1 MIDKDFSTQDYIDLL
16 EKIKKNSNDIG
27 RIGAELGICTVGA
40 TAAASGASA
49 LAVMTGTATLA
60 GSSTLGTVA
69 STIGMGAL
77 TTTPVGWVIG
87 LSALGVFGAY
97 GLIKLYKSGLKAEE
111 LKKELKKVLEEK
123 LAKTKKDI
131 NTEKDLSKKLAKLAS
146 IYFELGK
153 LGIIQDKEVLKNIT
167 YGILENK
174 IDIDSSLKDLEILI
188 KDLDIKI
195 EILK

>member
-1 MIDKDFSTQDYIDLL
+1 MIDKDYSTQDYIDLL
-16 EKIKKNSNDIG
+16 EKIKKNPKDIG
-27 RIGAELGICTVGA
+27 RIGAELGICGIGGIA
-40 TAAASGASA
+40 LSGFASTAAIS
-49 LAVMTGTATLA
+49 TGTATVL
-60 GSSTLGTVA
+60 GSSTLGTAV
-69 STIGMGAL
+69 STIGLGAL
-77 TTTPVGWVIG
+77 TVTPFGWVIG
-87 LSALGVFGAY
+87 LSALGAFSVY
-97 GLIKLYKSGLKAEE
+97 GLIKVYKSGLKAEE

-153 LGIIQDKEVLKNIT
+153 LGIIKDREVLKNIT

-188 KDLDIKI
+188 RDLDIKI
-195 EILK
+195 ENF

>member
-1 MIDKDFSTQDYIDLL
+1 MIDKDYSTQDYIDLL
-16 EKIKKNSNDIG
+16 EKIKKNPKDIG
-27 RIGAELGICTVGA
+27 RIGAEVGIYGIA
-40 TAAASGASA
+40 GIALSGFASTAVISK
-49 LAVMTGTATLA
+49 GTATVL
-60 GSSTLGTVA
+60 GSSTLGTA
-69 STIGMGAL
+69 CKFNWIRGINRYTR
-77 TTTPVGWVIG
+77 WVIG
-87 LSALGVFGAY
+87 LGALGAFGAY

-111 LKKELKKVLEEK
+111 LKKELKKDLEEK

-188 KDLDIKI
+188 RDLDIKI
-195 EILK
+195 ENF

>member
-1 MIDKDFSTQDYIDLL
+1 MIDKDYSTQDYIDLL
-16 EKIKKNSNDIG
+16 EKIKKNPKDIG
-27 RIGAELGICTVGA
+27 RIGAELGICGIGGIA
-40 TAAASGASA
+40 LSGFASTAAIS
-49 LAVMTGTATLA
+49 TGTATVL
-60 GSSTLGTVA
+60 GSSTLGTAV
-69 STIGMGAL
+69 STIGLGAL
-77 TTTPVGWVIG
+77 TVTPVGWVIG
-87 LSALGVFGAY
+87 LSALGAFSVY
-97 GLIKLYKSGLKAEE
+97 GLIKVYKSGLKAEE

-188 KDLDIKI
+188 RDLDIKI
-195 EILK
+195 ENF

>member
-1 MIDKDFSTQDYIDLL
+1 MIDKDYSTQDYIDLL
-16 EKIKKNSNDIG
+16 EKIKKNPKDIG
-27 RIGAELGICTVGA
+27 RIGAELGICGIGGIA
-40 TAAASGASA
+40 LSGFASTAAIS
-49 LAVMTGTATLA
+49 TGTATVF
-60 GSSTLGTVA
+60 GSSTLGTAV
-69 STIGMGAL
+69 SSIGLGAL
-77 TTTPVGWVIG
+77 TVTPVGWVIG
-87 LSALGVFGAY
+87 LSALGAFSVY
-97 GLIKLYKSGLKAEE
+97 GLIKVYKSGLKAEE

-188 KDLDIKI
+188 RDLDIKI
-195 EILK
+195 ENF

>member
-1 MIDKDFSTQDYIDLL
+1 MIDKDYSTQDYIDLL
-16 EKIKKNSNDIG
+16 EKIKKNPKDIG
-27 RIGAELGICTVGA
+27 RIGAELGICGIGGIA
-40 TAAASGASA
+40 LSGFASTAAIS
-49 LAVMTGTATLA
+49 TGTATVL
-60 GSSTLGTVA
+60 GSSTLGTAV
-69 STIGMGAL
+69 SSIGLGAL
-77 TTTPVGWVIG
+77 TVTPVGWVIG
-87 LSALGVFGAY
+87 LSALGAFSVY
-97 GLIKLYKSGLKAEE
+97 GLIKVYKSGLKAEE
-111 LKKELKKVLEEK
+111 LKKELKKDLEEK

-195 EILK
+195 I

>member
-1 MIDKDFSTQDYIDLL
+1 MIDKDYSTQDYIDLL
-16 EKIKKNSNDIG
+16 EKIKKNPKDIG
-27 RIGAELGICTVGA
+27 RIGAELGICGIGGIA
-40 TAAASGASA
+40 LSGFASTAAIS
-49 LAVMTGTATLA
+49 TGTATVL
-60 GSSTLGTVA
+60 GSSTLGTAV
-69 STIGMGAL
+69 STIGLGAL
-77 TTTPVGWVIG
+77 TVTPVGWVIG
-87 LSALGVFGAY
+87 LSALGAFSVY
-97 GLIKLYKSGLKAEE
+97 GLIKVYKSGLKAEE

-188 KDLDIKI
+188 RELDIKI
-195 EILK
+195 ENF

>member
-16 EKIKKNSNDIG
+16 EKIKKNPKDIG
-27 RIGAELGICTVGA
+27 RIGAELGICGIGGIA
-40 TAAASGASA
+40 LSGFASTAAIS
-49 LAVMTGTATLA
+49 TGTATVL
-60 GSSTLGTVA
+60 GSSTLGTAV
-69 STIGMGAL
+69 STIGLGAL
-77 TTTPVGWVIG
+77 TVTPVGWVIG
-87 LSALGVFGAY
+87 LSALGAFSVY
-97 GLIKLYKSGLKAEE
+97 GLIKVYKSGLKAEE

-153 LGIIQDKEVLKNIT
+153 LGIIKDREVLKNIT

-188 KDLDIKI
+188 RDLDIKI
-195 EILK
+195 ENF

>member
-1 MIDKDFSTQDYIDLL
+1 MIDKDYSTQDYIDLL
-16 EKIKKNSNDIG
+16 EKIKKNPKDIG
-27 RIGAELGICTVGA
+27 RIGAELGICGIGGIA
-40 TAAASGASA
+40 LSGFASTAAIS
-49 LAVMTGTATLA
+49 TGTATVL
-60 GSSTLGTVA
+60 GSSTLGTAV
-69 STIGMGAL
+69 STIGLGAL
-77 TTTPVGWVIG
+77 TVTPVGWVIG
-87 LSALGVFGAY
+87 LSALGAFSVY
-97 GLIKLYKSGLKAEE
+97 VLIKVYKSGLKAEE

-188 KDLDIKI
+188 RDLDIKI
-195 EILK
+195 ENF

>member
-16 EKIKKNSNDIG
+16 EKIKKNPKDIG
-27 RIGAELGICTVGA
+27 RIGAELGICGIGGIA
-40 TAAASGASA
+40 LSGFASTAAIS
-49 LAVMTGTATLA
+49 TGTATVL
-60 GSSTLGTVA
+60 GSSTLGSAV
-69 STIGMGAL
+69 SSIGLGAL
-77 TTTPVGWVIG
+77 TVTPVGWVIG
-87 LSALGVFGAY
+87 LSALGAFSVY
-97 GLIKLYKSGLKAEE
+97 GLIKVYKSGLKAEE
-111 LKKELKKVLEEK
+111 LKKELKKDLEEK

-188 KDLDIKI
+188 RDLDIKI
-195 EILK
+195 ENF

>member
-16 EKIKKNSNDIG
+16 EKIKKNPKDIG
-27 RIGAELGICTVGA
+27 RIGAELGICGIGGIA
-40 TAAASGASA
+40 LSGFASTAAIS
-49 LAVMTGTATLA
+49 TGTATVL
-60 GSSTLGTVA
+60 GSSTLGTAV
-69 STIGMGAL
+69 STIGLGAL
-77 TTTPVGWVIG
+77 TVTPFGWVIG
-87 LSALGVFGAY
+87 LSALGAFSVY
-97 GLIKLYKSGLKAEE
+97 GLIKVYKSGLKAEE

-174 IDIDSSLKDLEILI
+174 IDIDSALKDLEILI
-188 KDLDIKI
+188 RDLDIKI
-195 EILK
+195 ENS

>member
-1 MIDKDFSTQDYIDLL
+1 MIDKDYSTQDYIDLL
-16 EKIKKNSNDIG
+16 EKIKKNPKDIG
-27 RIGAELGICTVGA
+27 RIGAELGICGIGGIA
-40 TAAASGASA
+40 LSGFASTAAIS
-49 LAVMTGTATLA
+49 TGTATVL
-60 GSSTLGTVA
+60 GSSTLGTAV
-69 STIGMGAL
+69 STIGLGAL
-77 TTTPVGWVIG
+77 TVTPVGWVIG
-87 LSALGVFGAY
+87 LSALGAFSVY
-97 GLIKLYKSGLKAEE
+97 GLIKVYKSGLKAEE

-131 NTEKDLSKKLAKLAS
+131 NKEKDLSKKLAKLAS

-188 KDLDIKI
+188 RDLDIKI
-195 EILK
+195 

>member
-1 MIDKDFSTQDYIDLL
+1 MIDKDYSTQDYIDLL
-16 EKIKKNSNDIG
+16 EKIKKNPKDIG
-27 RIGAELGICTVGA
+27 RIGAELGICGIGGIA
-40 TAAASGASA
+40 LSGFASTAAIS
-49 LAVMTGTATLA
+49 TGTATVL
-60 GSSTLGTVA
+60 GSSTLGTAV
-69 STIGMGAL
+69 STIGLGAL
-77 TTTPVGWVIG
+77 TVTPVGWVIG
-87 LSALGVFGAY
+87 LSALGAFSVY
-97 GLIKLYKSGLKAEE
+97 GLIKVYKSGLKAEE

-174 IDIDSSLKDLEILI
+174 IDIDSALKDLEILI
-188 KDLDIKI
+188 RDLDIKI
-195 EILK
+195 ENS

>member
-16 EKIKKNSNDIG
+16 EKLKNNSKDIG
-27 RIGAELGICTVGA
+27 KIGAELGICTIGA

-49 LAVMTGTATLA
+49 LAVATGTATLA
-60 GSSTLGTVA
+60 GSSALGTVA
-69 STIGMGAL
+69 STIGLGAL
-77 TTTPVGWVIG
+77 TATPVGWVIG
-87 LSALGVFGAY
+87 IGALGAFGAY

-111 LKKELKKVLEEK
+111 LKQELKKDLEEK

-174 IDIDSSLKDLEILI
+174 IDIDSALKDLEILI
-188 KDLDIKI
+188 RDLDIKI
-195 EILK
+195 ENS

>member
-1 MIDKDFSTQDYIDLL
+1 MIDKDYSTQDYIDLL
-16 EKIKKNSNDIG
+16 EKIKKNPKDIG
-27 RIGAELGICTVGA
+27 RIGAEFGICGIGGIA
-40 TAAASGASA
+40 LSGFASTAAIS
-49 LAVMTGTATLA
+49 TGTATVL
-60 GSSTLGTVA
+60 GSSTLGTAV
-69 STIGMGAL
+69 STIGLGAL
-77 TTTPVGWVIG
+77 TVTPVGWVIG
-87 LSALGVFGAY
+87 LSALGAFSVY
-97 GLIKLYKSGLKAEE
+97 VLIKVYKSGLKAEE

-188 KDLDIKI
+188 RDLDIKI
-195 EILK
+195 ENF

>member
-16 EKIKKNSNDIG
+16 EKIKKNPKDIG
-27 RIGAELGICTVGA
+27 RIGAELGICGIGGIA
-40 TAAASGASA
+40 LSGFASTAAIS
-49 LAVMTGTATLA
+49 TGTATVL
-60 GSSTLGTVA
+60 GSSTLGTAV
-69 STIGMGAL
+69 STIGLGAL
-77 TTTPVGWVIG
+77 TVTPFGWVIG
-87 LSALGVFGAY
+87 LSALGAFSVY
-97 GLIKLYKSGLKAEE
+97 GLIKVYKSGLKAEE
-111 LKKELKKVLEEK
+111 LKKELKKDLEEK

-153 LGIIQDKEVLKNIT
+153 LGIIKDREVLKNIT

-188 KDLDIKI
+188 RDLDIKI
-195 EILK
+195 ENF

>member
-16 EKIKKNSNDIG
+16 EKIKKNPKDIG
-27 RIGAELGICTVGA
+27 RIGAELGICGIGGIA
-40 TAAASGASA
+40 LSGFASTAAIS
-49 LAVMTGTATLA
+49 TGTATVL
-60 GSSTLGTVA
+60 GSSTLGTAV
-69 STIGMGAL
+69 STIGLGAL
-77 TTTPVGWVIG
+77 TVTPFGWVIG
-87 LSALGVFGAY
+87 LSALGAFSVY
-97 GLIKLYKSGLKAEE
+97 GLIKVYKSGLKAEE

-188 KDLDIKI
+188 RDLDIKI
-195 EILK
+195 ENF

>member
-16 EKIKKNSNDIG
+16 EKIKKNPKDIG
-27 RIGAELGICTVGA
+27 RIGAELGICGIGGIA
-40 TAAASGASA
+40 LSGFASTAAIS
-49 LAVMTGTATLA
+49 TGTATVL
-60 GSSTLGTVA
+60 GSSTLGSAV
-69 STIGMGAL
+69 SSIGLGAL
-77 TTTPVGWVIG
+77 TVTPVGWVIG
-87 LSALGVFGAY
+87 LSALGAFSVY
-97 GLIKLYKSGLKAEE
+97 GLIKVYKSGLKAEE

-188 KDLDIKI
+188 RDLDIKI
-195 EILK
+195 ENF

>member
-1 MIDKDFSTQDYIDLL
+1 MIDKDYSTQDYIDLL
-16 EKIKKNSNDIG
+16 EKIKKNPKDIG
-27 RIGAELGICTVGA
+27 RIGAELGICGIGGIA
-40 TAAASGASA
+40 LSGFASTAAIS
-49 LAVMTGTATLA
+49 TGTATVL
-60 GSSTLGTVA
+60 GSSTLGTAV
-69 STIGMGAL
+69 STIGLGAL
-77 TTTPVGWVIG
+77 TVTPFGWVIG
-87 LSALGVFGAY
+87 LSALGAFSVY
-97 GLIKLYKSGLKAEE
+97 GLIKVYKSGLKAEE
-111 LKKELKKVLEEK
+111 LKKELKKDLEEK

-188 KDLDIKI
+188 RDLDIKI
-195 EILK
+195 ENF

>member
-16 EKIKKNSNDIG
+16 EKIKKNPKDIG
-27 RIGAELGICTVGA
+27 RIGAELGICTI
-40 TAAASGASA
+40 
-49 LAVMTGTATLA
+49 
-60 GSSTLGTVA
+60 GSSTLGAVA
-69 STIGMGAL
+69 STIGLGAL
-77 TTTPVGWVIG
+77 TATPVGWVIG
-87 LSALGVFGAY
+87 LSAIGVLGTY
-97 GLIKLYKSGLKAEE
+97 GLIKLYKSGLKSEE
-111 LKKELKKVLEEK
+111 LKQELKKDLEKK

-188 KDLDIKI
+188 RDLNIKI
-195 EILK
+195 ENS

>member
-1 MIDKDFSTQDYIDLL
+1 MIDKDYSTQDYIDLL
-16 EKIKKNSNDIG
+16 EKIKKNPKDIG
-27 RIGAELGICTVGA
+27 RIGAELGICGIGGIA
-40 TAAASGASA
+40 LSGFASTAAIS
-49 LAVMTGTATLA
+49 TGTATVL
-60 GSSTLGTVA
+60 GSSTLGTAV
-69 STIGMGAL
+69 STIGLGAL
-77 TTTPVGWVIG
+77 TVTPVGWVIG
-87 LSALGVFGAY
+87 LSALGAFSVY
-97 GLIKLYKSGLKAEE
+97 GLIKVYKSGLKAEE
-111 LKKELKKVLEEK
+111 LKKELKKDLEEK

-188 KDLDIKI
+188 RDLDIKI
-195 EILK
+195 ENF

>member
-1 MIDKDFSTQDYIDLL
+1 MIDKDYSTQDYIDLL
-16 EKIKKNSNDIG
+16 EKIKKNPKDIG
-27 RIGAELGICTVGA
+27 RIGAELGICGIGGIA
-40 TAAASGASA
+40 LSGFASTAVISK
-49 LAVMTGTATLA
+49 GTATVL
-60 GSSTLGTVA
+60 GSSTLGTAV
-69 STIGMGAL
+69 STIGLGAL
-77 TTTPVGWVIG
+77 TVTPVGWVIG
-87 LSALGVFGAY
+87 LSALGAFSVY
-97 GLIKLYKSGLKAEE
+97 GLIKVYKSGLKAEE

-188 KDLDIKI
+188 RDLDIKI
-195 EILK
+195 ENF

>member
-1 MIDKDFSTQDYIDLL
+1 MIDKDYSTQDYIDLL
-16 EKIKKNSNDIG
+16 EKIKKNPKDIG
-27 RIGAELGICTVGA
+27 RIGAELGICGIGGIA
-40 TAAASGASA
+40 LSGFASTAAIS
-49 LAVMTGTATLA
+49 TGTATVL
-60 GSSTLGTVA
+60 GSSTLGTVV
-69 STIGMGAL
+69 STIGLGAL
-77 TTTPVGWVIG
+77 TVTPVGWVIG
-87 LSALGVFGAY
+87 LSALGAFSVY
-97 GLIKLYKSGLKAEE
+97 GLIKVYKSGLKAEE

-188 KDLDIKI
+188 RDLDIKI
-195 EILK
+195 ENF

>member
-16 EKIKKNSNDIG
+16 EKIKKNPKDIG
-27 RIGAELGICTVGA
+27 RIGAELGICGIGGIA
-40 TAAASGASA
+40 LSGFASTAAIS
-49 LAVMTGTATLA
+49 TGTATVL
-60 GSSTLGTVA
+60 GSSTLGTAV
-69 STIGMGAL
+69 STIGLGAL
-77 TTTPVGWVIG
+77 TVTPVGWVIG
-87 LSALGVFGAY
+87 LSALGAFSVY
-97 GLIKLYKSGLKAEE
+97 GLIKVYKSGLKAEE
-111 LKKELKKVLEEK
+111 LKKELKKDLEEK

-188 KDLDIKI
+188 RDLDIKI
-195 EILK
+195 ENF